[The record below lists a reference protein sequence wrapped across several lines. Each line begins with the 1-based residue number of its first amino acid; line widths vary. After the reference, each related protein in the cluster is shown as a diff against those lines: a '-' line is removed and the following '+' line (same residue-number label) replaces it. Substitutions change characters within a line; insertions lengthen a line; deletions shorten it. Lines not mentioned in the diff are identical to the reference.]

1 MNQLISNVL
10 MQPKPDATE
19 CPKEIKEYWAS
30 YATDSERFGEG
41 PYNSIEEA
49 KADIIDQYKQDIA
62 KGTWDVGDWTTFYIG
77 VRKDFKDIAKNHVG
91 FYADSVI
98 EHIGED
104 IDCDYHLDDP
114 SITTTEKNRSL
125 MIKMLEKFF
134 DECEFDGGFIVEDI
148 QEFELEKEANK

>member
-10 MQPKPDATE
+10 MQPKPDAVERPQET
-19 CPKEIKEYWAS
+19 KEYWAS
-30 YATDSERFGEG
+30 YATD
-41 PYNSIEEA
+41 SIEEA
-49 KADIIDQYKQDIA
+49 KADIIDQYKSDIA
-62 KGTWDVGDWTTFYIG
+62 NGTWDVGDWTKFYIG
-77 VRKDFKDIAKNHVG
+77 VRKDFKDIAKNHVR